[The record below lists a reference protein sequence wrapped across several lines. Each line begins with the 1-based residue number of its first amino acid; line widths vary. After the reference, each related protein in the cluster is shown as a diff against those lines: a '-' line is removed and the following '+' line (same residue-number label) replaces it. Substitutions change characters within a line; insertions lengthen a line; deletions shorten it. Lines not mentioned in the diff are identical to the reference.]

1 MAYHGSG
8 AHTPI
13 NYEEEEAGH
22 RLQDVPSNVSFLPD
36 YICLLCF
43 ILIVFSTVERKKK
56 RPMACSPTNP
66 VPSMTLTIVA
76 CPPHR
81 DPRQDTV

>member
-22 RLQDVPSNVSFLPD
+22 RLQDVPSNVSFLAMKKIKNIHSD
-36 YICLLCF
+36 CF
-43 ILIVFSTVERKKK
+43 VSF
-56 RPMACSPTNP
+56 
-66 VPSMTLTIVA
+66 
-76 CPPHR
+76 
-81 DPRQDTV
+81 